1 MATMQPIGSSRSKKD
16 LVTAT
21 LRNAILNGEL
31 TPGTRLVIEDLARQL
46 GVSPIPVR
54 EALQHLDA
62 DGYVAIEP
70 YLGARVTPIEAESV
84 VEVFS
89 LLEMMEVVSSRA
101 ACQRMSNDDFGVL
114 EQILLKMDSLAR
126 DPELW
131 SQENR
136 LFHKFICDKSGTRLV
151 GSLMS
156 KVLDHWDR
164 LHRYFLKDVFAQRLP
179 QAQREHWKILNA
191 LKRRDLAETEA
202 AIRRHAQASL
212 SAYTKHLS
220 LARKQRVASPAG
232 SGALLRDRRGTSHK
246 DERGRSGK
254 HRNRTR
260 EPEKTVL

>member
-1 MATMQPIGSSRSKKD
+1 MSDSQKSRTGNAPPRSNENNMPAMQPIGSSRSKKE

-31 TPGTRLVIEDLARQL
+31 TPGTRLVIDDLARQL

-54 EALQHLDA
+54 EALQQLDA

-70 YLGARVTPIEAESV
+70 YLGARVTSIEAESV

-89 LLEMMEVVSSRA
+89 LLEIMEVVSGRA
-101 ACQRMSNDDFGVL
+101 ACQRMSDEDFDVL
-114 EQILLKMDSLAR
+114 EQILLNMDSLAG

-131 SQENR
+131 SHENR
-136 LFHKFICDKSGTRLV
+136 HFHKFICDKSGTRLV

-164 LHRYFLKDVFAQRLP
+164 LHRYFLKDVFARRLP

-191 LKRRDLAETEA
+191 LRTRDLAETEA

-220 LARKQRVASPAG
+220 LARKNHAP
-232 SGALLRDRRGTSHK
+232 
-246 DERGRSGK
+246 
-254 HRNRTR
+254 
-260 EPEKTVL
+260 